1 MKLLLS
7 VLDDRAAGRVA
18 DALVAGGFG
27 VTRITTHGGFLRKG
41 NATLLVGVED
51 HQVGGAIGVMQ
62 AAYGHGAPAADRL
75 TGPEFVLDL
84 DGVVR
89 V

>member
-1 MKLLLS
+1 VKLLIS

-18 DALVAGGFG
+18 DALIAGGFG
-27 VTRITTHGGFLRKG
+27 VTRINTHGGFLRKG

-51 HQVGGAIGVMQ
+51 ERVAGALGVMR
-62 AAYGHGAPAADRL
+62 AAYGHGAPPTDAP
-75 TGPEFVLDL
+75 TGPVFVLDV
-84 DGVVR
+84 DGVAR